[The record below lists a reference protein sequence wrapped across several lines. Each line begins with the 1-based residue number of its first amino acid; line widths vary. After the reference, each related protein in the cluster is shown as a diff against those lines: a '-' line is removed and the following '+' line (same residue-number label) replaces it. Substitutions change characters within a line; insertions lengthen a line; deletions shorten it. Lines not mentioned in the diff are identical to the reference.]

1 MRLADH
7 SGNEFQLVILGYQH
21 PDVHEDR
28 WDSNWLLVSGTV
40 STAAGLQW
48 QFSAPCVT
56 TFELEE
62 LAEWLDELSDDGRGP
77 GQFDFTE
84 PHVRFAY
91 VPWPKRT
98 LQLTL
103 SGEGAPPQTSL
114 QGREAT
120 VTLDFPL
127 SEADAA
133 ELAAQIRDALA
144 DFPPRGGAA

>member
-1 MRLADH
+1 MRLADQ

-28 WDSNWLLVSGTV
+28 WDSNWLVVSGTV
-40 STAAGLQW
+40 ATAAGRKW

-62 LAEWLDELSDDGRGP
+62 LADWLDELSADHRTP

-91 VPWPKRT
+91 MPWPKRT

-103 SGEGAPPQTSL
+103 SGEGAPPQTPF
-114 QGREAT
+114 QGREEA

-127 SEADAA
+127 SEADASDLA
-133 ELAAQIRDALA
+133 EQIRDALA

>member
-1 MRLADH
+1 VRLADH

-28 WDSNWLLVSGTV
+28 WDSNWLNVSGTV
-40 STAAGLQW
+40 ATAAGQKW
-48 QFSAPCVT
+48 TFSAACVT

-62 LAEWLDELSDDGRGP
+62 LAEWLDDLSADGRAP
-77 GQFDFTE
+77 DQFEFTE

-103 SGEGAPPQTSL
+103 SGEGAPPQPSL
-114 QGREAT
+114 QGRGGEAT
-120 VTLDFPL
+120 LEFPL
-127 SEADAA
+127 SEADASD
-133 ELAAQIRDALA
+133 LAGQIRNALA

>member
-1 MRLADH
+1 VRLTDP

-28 WDSNWLLVSGTV
+28 WDSNWLLVSGSV
-40 STAAGLQW
+40 ATAAGQKW

-62 LAEWLDELSDDGRGP
+62 LADWLDELSADGRAP

-84 PHVRFAY
+84 PLVRFAY

-103 SGEGAPPQTSL
+103 SGEGAPPETSL
-114 QGREAT
+114 HGGEAT
-120 VTLDFPL
+120 VTLEFSV
-127 SEADAA
+127 SEAEASDLA
-133 ELAAQIRDALA
+133 EQIRDALA

>member
-7 SGNEFQLVILGYQH
+7 SGNEFQLVILSYQH

-40 STAAGLQW
+40 TTAAGQKW
-48 QFSAPCVT
+48 KFSAPCVT
-56 TFELEE
+56 TFELAE
-62 LAEWLDELSDDGRGP
+62 LADWFDELSADGRAP

-98 LQLTL
+98 LQLTFT
-103 SGEGAPPQTSL
+103 GEGAPPAVSAHEK
-114 QGREAT
+114 EAG
-120 VTLDFPL
+120 VTLEFPL
-127 SEADAA
+127 SEADAKD
-133 ELAAQIRDALA
+133 LAGQIRDALA
-144 DFPPRGGAA
+144 DFPTRGGAA